1 MKTTTKGIKKLV
13 RSKMVENDIYTVQ
26 ELSRRSSIDY
36 QRLNV
41 RILHP
46 ETFRVSELRALQKV
60 LDLSDHDIL
69 EIMRG

>member
-60 LDLSDHDIL
+60 LDLSDQDIL
-69 EIMRG
+69 ELMRG

>member
-60 LDLSDHDIL
+60 LDLSDQDIL